1 MDLFEGILN
10 ITSLLLAPT
19 EPFSKELHKLIST
32 PINLSRNF
40 LDVLTMI
47 LNKAYKYNLWR
58 LIDRISS
65 ENFHEEEWRVLTAII
80 NKNHLIKYF
89 VLYEEVDP
97 SHHPSR

>member
-1 MDLFEGILN
+1 MDLFEGVVS

-19 EPFSKELHKLIST
+19 EQFSKELHCLIST
-32 PINLSRNF
+32 PINMSRKF
-40 LDVLTMI
+40 LEVLTMI

-80 NKNHLIKYF
+80 NKNHLVKYL

-97 SHHPSR
+97 SHRPSR